1 MKLLF
6 ACGGTAGH
14 VNPALALAGLFR
26 QRHPDCEI
34 LFVGADGGMEERLVK
49 QAGYPIETVTITNF
63 RRSLSPGSIAHN
75 FGTLRNL
82 NLAKK
87 QSEAILDKFRPDLA
101 MGTGGY
107 ASYSTINTAARRGI
121 PTVIHESNAIP
132 GLTTKQLS
140 KVVDKILV
148 GFEASRSHYD
158 KNVTVVATG
167 TPVRGE
173 FFAIDRAEA
182 RRRIGA
188 QEGQPVLLSYFGS
201 LGAEVM
207 NGRMCDF
214 LLAEKRNGAPWRHA
228 HGTGR
233 NYETTCAALAD
244 QQMDLDDYP
253 AITLHEYIYDMPLYM
268 VAADVVICRAGASTI
283 SELTALGKPAIL
295 IPSPNVTANHQ
306 EKNARI
312 LADAGAS
319 VLLTEEQADSK
330 TLYDTAARLLTDE
343 ARRSDMTAALLSLQ
357 TETPAEKIYQILMN
371 LMKK

>member
-1 MKLLF
+1 MKILF

-14 VNPALALAGLFR
+14 VNPALALAGLLR

-49 QAGYPIETVTITNF
+49 QAGYPIETVTITSF
-63 RRSLSPGSIAHN
+63 RRSFSPKAVAHN

-82 NLAKK
+82 NLAKQ
-87 QSEAILDKFRPDLA
+87 QSEAILDKFQPDLA

-107 ASYSTINTAARRGI
+107 ASYSIIHTAARRGI
-121 PTVIHESNAIP
+121 PTLIHESNAIP

-140 KVVDKILV
+140 KVADKVLV
-148 GFEASRSHYD
+148 GFAASRSHYD
-158 KNVTVVATG
+158 KNVTVIPTG

-173 FFAIDRAEA
+173 FFALDRSEA

-188 QEGQPVLLSYFGS
+188 QPNQPVLLSYFGS

-207 NGRMCDF
+207 NRRMTDF
-214 LLAEKRNGAPWRHA
+214 LLAEKRNGAPWRHV

-233 NYETTCAALAD
+233 NDEAVRSALAA
-244 QQMDLDDYP
+244 QQLDLDDYP
-253 AITLHEYIYDMPLYM
+253 ALTLHEYIYDMPLYM
-268 VAADVVICRAGASTI
+268 AAADVVICRAGASTI

-306 EKNARI
+306 EKNACI
-312 LADAGAS
+312 LADAGAAI
-319 VLLTEEQADSK
+319 LLTEDEADSK
-330 TLYDTAARLLTDE
+330 TLYDTAARLLNDE
-343 ARRSDMTAALLSLQ
+343 ARRREMTAALLSLQ
-357 TETPAEKIYQILMN
+357 TETPAETIYQIIRNMIKL
-371 LMKK
+371 

>member
-1 MKLLF
+1 MKILF
-6 ACGGTAGH
+6 SCGGTAGH

-26 QRHPDCEI
+26 ERHPDCEI

-63 RRSLSPGSIAHN
+63 RRSFSPKAFAHN

-82 NLAKK
+82 NLAKQ

-107 ASYSTINTAARRGI
+107 ASYSIIHTAARRGI

-140 KVVDKILV
+140 KVVDKVLV
-148 GFEASRSHYD
+148 GFAASRSHYD

-173 FFAIDRAEA
+173 FFALDKAEA
-182 RRRIGA
+182 RRRMGA
-188 QEGQPVLLSYFGS
+188 QPNQPVLLSYFGS

-207 NGRMCDF
+207 NERMTDF
-214 LLAEKRNGAPWRHA
+214 LLAEKRSGAPWRHA

-233 NYETTCAALAD
+233 NDEAMRSALAD
-244 QQMDLDDYP
+244 RQMDLDDYP
-253 AITLHEYIYDMPLYM
+253 SISLHEYIYDMPLYM
-268 VAADVVICRAGASTI
+268 VAADLVICRAGASTI

-312 LADAGAS
+312 LADAGAAI
-319 VLLTEEQADSK
+319 LLTEDEADSK
-330 TLYDTAARLLTDE
+330 TLYDTAARLLNNE
-343 ARRSDMTAALLSLQ
+343 SRRNELRTNLLALQ
-357 TETPAEKIYQILMN
+357 TGDPAETIYQILMD
-371 LMKK
+371 LMRD

>member
-1 MKLLF
+1 MKILF

-14 VNPALALAGLFR
+14 VNPALALAAFLR
-26 QRHPDCEI
+26 QCHPDCEI
-34 LFVGADGGMEERLVK
+34 LFIGADGGMEEKLVK

-63 RRSLSPGSIAHN
+63 RRSFSPKAIGHN

-87 QSEAILDKFRPDLA
+87 QSEAILDSFQPNLV

-107 ASYSTINTAARRGI
+107 ASYSIVNTAARRGI

-132 GLTTKQLS
+132 GLTTKQLA
-140 KVVDKILV
+140 KVVDKVLV
-148 GFEASRSHYD
+148 GFEASRSFYD
-158 KNVTVVATG
+158 KPEKVIATG

-173 FFAIDRAEA
+173 FFLHSQAEA
-182 RRRIGA
+182 RKRIGT

-207 NGRMCDF
+207 NDRMVEFF
-214 LLAEKRNGAPWRHA
+214 LTEKRAGALWRHA

-233 NYETTCAALAD
+233 NYASMCAALSE
-244 QQMDLDDYP
+244 QQLDLDDYP
-253 AITLHEYIYDMPLYM
+253 AFSLHEYIYDMSLYM

-312 LADAGAS
+312 LADAGAA
-319 VLLTEEQADSK
+319 VLLTEDRADSK
-330 TLYDTAARLLTDE
+330 NLYEAAAKLLADE
-343 ARRSDMTAALLSLQ
+343 SRRKEMSAKLIALQ
-357 TETPAEKIYQILMN
+357 NGDPAERIYQTLMAI
-371 LMKK
+371 MK